1 MKKCIILLALVT
13 LTFSLIYL
21 SSCNREDSIDVN
33 QDRIYTLYEMNYD
46 ANAEKTIAK
55 ATFRMGGA
63 YDSKIKLSDGSSVE
77 FNGSELS
84 FNGIYAYY
92 TSEFAEWID
101 SGEFVFEDMDGN
113 EYTNPVEMLYA
124 EFPEELDTIVQGEP
138 FQFYWDGDPL
148 TVNEEIILTVDGPLD
163 KDTKSF
169 YVSEEGAEYIELS
182 STETATLSKGA
193 SILALE
199 RKYET
204 ESVDAPSVG
213 GKIISEYKAASYATY
228 VVE

>member
-1 MKKCIILLALVT
+1 MKKCTFLLVLVT
-13 LTFSLIYL
+13 LSLSMVYL

-33 QDRIYTLYEMNYD
+33 QDRIYTLYELNYD

-63 YDSKIKLSDGSSVE
+63 YDSKIKLSEGSSIT
-77 FNGSELS
+77 FNDTELS

-92 TSEFAEWID
+92 TEDFSEWID
-101 SGEFVFEDMDGN
+101 SGTFVFKDLDGN
-113 EYTNPVEMLYA
+113 EYTNSVDMLYA
-124 EFPEELDTIVQGEP
+124 EFPEELDTIVQGET
-138 FQFYWDGDPL
+138 FLFYWDGDPL
-148 TVNEEIILTVDGPLD
+148 TVNEEIILTVDGPLE
-163 KDTKSF
+163 KDTKRF
-169 YVSEEGAEYIELS
+169 YVSEEGAEYIELT

-204 ESVDAPSVG
+204 ASVDAPSVG
-213 GKIISEYKAASYATY
+213 GKIISEYKAASHATN
-228 VVE
+228 VFE

>member
-1 MKKCIILLALVT
+1 MKKCIFPLLF
-13 LTFSLIYL
+13 TFLSISMVYL
-21 SSCNREDSIDVN
+21 SSCNREDSVDVN
-33 QDRIYTLYEMNYD
+33 QDRIYTLYELNYD
-46 ANAEKTIAK
+46 ANAEQTIAK

-63 YDSKIKLSDGSSVE
+63 YDSKIKLSEGSSVT
-77 FNGSELS
+77 FNDSELS

-92 TSEFAEWID
+92 TAEFSEWID
-101 SGEFVFEDMDGN
+101 LGTFVFEDLDGN
-113 EYTNPVEMLYA
+113 EYTNSVDMLYV
-124 EFPEELDTIVQGEP
+124 EFPDEMDTIVQGETY
-138 FQFYWDGDPL
+138 QFYWDGDAL